1 MSSGQ
6 TLANVRYT
14 QYKCSVAELAIRVP
28 SVEAL
33 FDAWSVE
40 TLPNRPLSDEARE
53 RIVDEW
59 TRERKRVTGM
69 PTVALR
75 LPETERREGVDET
88 IAGAVRHDME
98 TMAVD
103 ARRHWIRRSL
113 RPRESRIGI
122 ALFAAAVVISAL
134 IDSLGG
140 ADSILSQ
147 TFVVLAW
154 VALWGPAYRV
164 ITAASFRLARKRF
177 AELAA
182 ADVRVYWDEG

>member
-1 MSSGQ
+1 
-6 TLANVRYT
+6 
-14 QYKCSVAELAIRVP
+14 VAELAIRVP

-33 FDAWSVE
+33 FDAWSVDA
-40 TLPNRPLSDEARE
+40 LPGRPLSDEARE

-59 TRERKRVTGM
+59 TRERKRARGV
-69 PTVALR
+69 PTVTLR
-75 LPETERREGVDET
+75 LPETERREGLDKT

-122 ALFAAAVVISAL
+122 ALFAVALVISAL
-134 IDSLGG
+134 IDSVWGG
-140 ADSILSQ
+140 DSFLSQ

-164 ITAASFRLARKRF
+164 ITAASFRMARKRF
-177 AELAA
+177 AELAT